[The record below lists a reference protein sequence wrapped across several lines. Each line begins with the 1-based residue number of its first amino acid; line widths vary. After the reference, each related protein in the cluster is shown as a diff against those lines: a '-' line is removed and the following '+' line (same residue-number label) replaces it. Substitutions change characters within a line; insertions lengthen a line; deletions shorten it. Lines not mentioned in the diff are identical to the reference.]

1 MLSKVGLRLR
11 AKVTGEA
18 RKAGPKFRQYD
29 LTRFT
34 KAKISNLES
43 RGQKSVLPHDLQLS
57 PPLKAVNAK
66 WLRLRIAK
74 SKALGA
80 GR

>member
-1 MLSKVGLRLR
+1 MTG
-11 AKVTGEA
+11 GEA
-18 RKAGPKFRQYD
+18 HKAGPKFRQYD

-34 KAKISNLES
+34 ETKISSLES
-43 RGQKSVLPHDLQLS
+43 RGQKATVLLYDLQLS